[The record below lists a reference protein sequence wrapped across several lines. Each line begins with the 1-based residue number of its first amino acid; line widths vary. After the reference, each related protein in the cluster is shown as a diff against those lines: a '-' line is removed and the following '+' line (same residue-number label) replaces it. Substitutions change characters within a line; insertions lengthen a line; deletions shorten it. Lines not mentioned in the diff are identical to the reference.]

1 MGVPLASLGTAWNIF
16 SMGWI
21 QLLIDSSILK
31 NFILLKGYIG
41 VLLFLIRVVHDSIAA
56 DDGDLLDYFVEI
68 GLLTYFI
75 SALTE
80 EDWDADGDDLL
91 DAGGHEFS
99 IFGKLKDATV
109 CVMKFDPEYRD
120 MVLQMNLPASLK
132 DELKRKSRVK
142 KRKRKLSEDERG
154 ESS

>member
-1 MGVPLASLGTAWNIF
+1 MDL
-16 SMGWI
+16 
-21 QLLIDSSILK
+21 QLLIDSNILK

-41 VLLFLIRVVHDSIAA
+41 VLLFLIRVVRNSIAA

-80 EDWDADGDDLL
+80 EDWDVDCDDLL

-99 IFGKLKDATV
+99 IFDKLKDATV
-109 CVMKFDPEYRD
+109 CVMKFDPEYRG
-120 MVLQMNLPASLK
+120 MVLQMNLPVSLK